1 MAKAEIWLRGM
12 AAAVISGGAN
22 GAITGF
28 AAIGI
33 DPSHFNLAA
42 GFGHTLSLAGV
53 SSIMSAIIG
62 VAAYLKQ
69 SPLPCDPGS
78 GDSDGGTWQHPERQP
93 TQTNVRMTGDP
104 AEAPAAWATTAV
116 TMPTPAAAAWTAQTT
131 ARTSMRAGARW
142 NVSAGHWRRPFG
154 RPHGQRWRDRLVEHG
169 YDIGASDVANVR
181 GGA

>member
-69 SPLPCDPGS
+69 SPLPCDPGW

-93 TQTNVRMTGDP
+93 EGQNRAGDP
-104 AEAPAAWATTAV
+104 AEAPAAWATTAAI
-116 TMPTPAAAAWTAQTT
+116 MPTTAAAAWTAQTT
-131 ARTSMRAGARW
+131 ARTSMRAG
-142 NVSAGHWRRPFG
+142 SALER
-154 RPHGQRWRDRLVEHG
+154 
-169 YDIGASDVANVR
+169 
-181 GGA
+181 

>member
-69 SPLPCDPGS
+69 SPLPCDPGW
-78 GDSDGGTWQHPERQP
+78 GDSDGGTWQHPERQNERQP
-93 TQTNVRMTGDP
+93 EHQNDRRPG
-104 AEAPAAWATTAV
+104 
-116 TMPTPAAAAWTAQTT
+116 
-131 ARTSMRAGARW
+131 G
-142 NVSAGHWRRPFG
+142 SAGG
-154 RPHGQRWRDRLVEHG
+154 VGDDRGSHA
-169 YDIGASDVANVR
+169 DTR
-181 GGA
+181 GGRMDRPDDR